1 VRHIVGVRAEK
12 EGRVLNFQTSDETL
26 KKNDTVIVN
35 TENGPSVGV
44 VATDSKAVPLHLLP
58 TDIRNIVRKCTDED
72 LRVLEQNQK
81 LERDAR
87 EFCFGRIRER
97 GLPMKLISVECL
109 FDRSKLIFF
118 FTADN
123 RVDFRELVKDLVQKF
138 KTRIELRQIGAR
150 NESRI
155 FGGLGVCGQKICC
168 TNFLYN
174 LDRVSVKMAKEQ
186 NMPLNPEKISG
197 LCGRL
202 MCCLAFE
209 YDSYL
214 DMKRGMPKCG
224 KRVGIAQGGCGK
236 VIRQNILK
244 GTLAVYTEE
253 GKEVEVEIK
262 DLREPQPLPGPTAEA
277 PPPRGPRNG
286 GRGKR

>member
-1 VRHIVGVRAEK
+1 MRHIVGVRAEK

-26 KKNDTVIVN
+26 KKNDAVIVN
-35 TENGPSVGV
+35 TENGPSVGI
-44 VATDSKAVPLHLLP
+44 VATDSKAVPLHQLP

-123 RVDFRELVKDLVQKF
+123 RVDFRELVKDLVQRF

-224 KRVGIAQGGCGK
+224 KRVGIAQGGSGK

-262 DLREPQPLPGPTAEA
+262 DLREPQPLPGPAADA